1 MNPQEA
7 YRKMRKDLG
16 LDSKSGYK
24 DSGVGNGNDPWR
36 SYESGRY
43 SKTYYEGTTKVG
55 GQINDISRI
64 VYQRND
70 IDWNRI
76 DPATGLTNKQL
87 AQAGS
92 APYANDGTKIELHH
106 LLQQEPGPMVEIP
119 ASLHDKYYKTL
130 HGLVG
135 DGESFRNNP
144 DLEKQYNNFR
154 AKYWRWRAKNL

>member
-1 MNPQEA
+1 M
-7 YRKMRKDLG
+7 YSFLT
-16 LDSKSGYK
+16 
-24 DSGVGNGNDPWR
+24 GVH
-36 SYESGRY
+36 
-43 SKTYYEGTTKVG
+43 
-55 GQINDISRI
+55 
-64 VYQRND
+64 QRND

-87 AQAGS
+87 AQVGS

-106 LLQQEPGPMVEIP
+106 LLQQEPEPVVEIP
-119 ASLHDKYYKTL
+119 ASLHYKYYKTF